1 MRISGAHDEQALA
14 GKVLSEIYEIVKQG
28 HPIYPSDVEYSVR
41 ILRADGNVD
50 LKDIFLDTIYVS
62 AHKRVIAP
70 KSVNQKRYIDAIRTH
85 DIVFGI
91 GPAGTGKTYL
101 AMAMALA
108 ALMKNQVT
116 RMVLCRPAVE
126 AGERLGF
133 LPGDLA
139 EKVNP
144 YLRPLYDALH
154 DMVDF
159 DRARR
164 MLERGTIEVAPLAF
178 MRGRTLNDS
187 FIILDEA
194 QNTTSEQMKMFLT
207 RLGYN
212 SKAVITGDV
221 TQIDLPSGKLSG
233 LKEASIVLG
242 NTPGISFVCFNDR
255 DVVRH
260 RLVQAVIKAYE
271 SFNVEG
277 PARRLPTTDGKPS
290 RNRNAWRSSSDAR
303 RPRTRLR
310 ARTSRRRAPADGARR
325 GCGVRAVDVI
335 ADDEFVRCAQ
345 PRFSWQGSADRRFL
359 VLAARGSASRTRVR
373 RRQRLPAGAGSG
385 DVAGRRRDFGG
396 HGAPPGA
403 AARRHAGGSDA
414 QAAGAWIAA
423 SAGLRS

>member
-1 MRISGAHDEQALA
+1 VFG
-14 GKVLSEIYEIVKQG
+14 
-28 HPIYPSDVEYSVR
+28 SDVEYGIR
-41 ILRADGNVD
+41 ILRGDRNAD
-50 LKDIFLDTIYVS
+50 LKDIFLDTVYVS

-70 KSVNQKRYIDAIRTH
+70 KSMNQKLYIDAIRNH

-126 AGERLGF
+126 AGEKLGF
-133 LPGDLA
+133 LPGDLS

-194 QNTTSEQMKMFLT
+194 QNTTTEQMKMFLT

-212 SKAVITGDV
+212 SKAVVTGDI

-233 LKEASIVLG
+233 LKEARTVLA
-242 NTPGISFVCFNDR
+242 NTPGINFTIFDDR

-260 RLVQAVIKAYE
+260 RLVQRIILAYE
-271 SFNVEG
+271 AFNRGDEG
-277 PARRLPTTDGKPS
+277 TQTGPDK
-290 RNRNAWRSSSDAR
+290 N
-303 RPRTRLR
+303 
-310 ARTSRRRAPADGARR
+310 
-325 GCGVRAVDVI
+325 
-335 ADDEFVRCAQ
+335 
-345 PRFSWQGSADRRFL
+345 
-359 VLAARGSASRTRVR
+359 
-373 RRQRLPAGAGSG
+373 
-385 DVAGRRRDFGG
+385 
-396 HGAPPGA
+396 GAP
-403 AARRHAGGSDA
+403 
-414 QAAGAWIAA
+414 
-423 SAGLRS
+423 